1 MKGGRKSEIT
11 LQRTSHGFLLQE
23 ISMKKNSSKRSFV
36 WGVLFA
42 SVAVLAPSTRSAA
55 VPQASPAAAM
65 RADQAPLYQMILV
78 DRTVKAVKY
87 AHRSGS
93 TKIDFEGT
101 DLMAGAKGEAKV
113 DSHRGSMEI
122 KVEFSNVQKPT
133 TFGGEY
139 LTYVLWAI
147 SPEGRAVNLGEVLI
161 GDNNRSKLDVTTDL
175 QAFAMIVTAEPY
187 YAVRRPSNVVVME
200 NAIRPDTVGT
210 EEAVD
215 AKYELIDRG
224 GYIPTGYKFDPL
236 VLNSK
241 LPLEFFEA
249 RNALRIAQSAGAEH
263 YATSS
268 YNNAAAQMKQA
279 DDMAIRHGIDKK
291 KLSSTSRLVVQTSE
305 DAREIAV
312 KHMDDERAE
321 AARTAEA
328 NRTAS
333 ALAGKRSAEADTAD
347 ANRARRNAEGMTRDA
362 QDSARNAIAGQAQA
376 ERDNADAQQQKRAA
390 QEDSEH
396 NRASAADANQANA
409 DARQHQRDAESESAR
424 SRLAASDANSA
435 TADAQQHQK
444 DAENESARNRLAASD
459 ANLATADAQ
468 QRQKNAESESAR
480 NRLAAAN
487 SDQQLQQAV
496 REREELRARLLIQF
510 NAILE
515 TRDTARG
522 LVVNMSDVLF
532 DSAKFTLR
540 PAAREK
546 LAKISGIVLAY
557 PSLALSIEGN
567 TDSVGTDAYNQTL
580 SENRAG
586 SVRDYLGQQGIPA
599 ASMTSR
605 GFGKTQP
612 VASNDTSGGRQQNRR
627 VELVVSGEVIGHTVA
642 IGPSA
647 MEFLPLNPRR

>member
-11 LQRTSHGFLLQE
+11 LQRTPYGFSLQE
-23 ISMKKNSSKRSFV
+23 ISMKKNSRKRSIV
-36 WGVLFA
+36 WGALFA
-42 SVAVLAPSTRSAA
+42 SVAVLAPSTRAGA
-55 VPQASPAAAM
+55 VPQAAALH
-65 RADQAPLYQMILV
+65 ADQTSSYQVVLV

-101 DLMAGAKGEAKV
+101 DLMAGARGEAKV
-113 DSHRGSMEI
+113 DSHRGSMEV
-122 KVEFSNVQKPT
+122 KVEFWNVQKPT

-147 SPEGRAVNLGEVLI
+147 SPEGRAVNLGEILI
-161 GDNNRSKLDVTTDL
+161 GNNNRSKLDVTTDL

-224 GYIPTGYKFDPL
+224 GYIPTGYKFDPV

-249 RNALRIAQSAGAEH
+249 RNALRIAQSAGAEV

-268 YNNAAAQMKQA
+268 YNNASAQMKQA
-279 DDMAIRHGIDKK
+279 DDMAIRNGIDKK

-333 ALAGKRSAEADTAD
+333 ALAGKRNAEADTAD

-362 QDSARNAIAGQAQA
+362 QDSARNAVAGQAQA

-390 QEDSEH
+390 QEDSER

-409 DARQHQRDAESESAR
+409 DAQQR
-424 SRLAASDANSA
+424 
-435 TADAQQHQK
+435 QK
-444 DAENESARNRLAASD
+444 DAENESARSRLAASD

-468 QRQKNAESESAR
+468 QRQKDAESESAR

-496 REREELRARLLIQF
+496 RDREELRARLLIQF

-557 PSLALSIEGN
+557 PSLMLSIEGN